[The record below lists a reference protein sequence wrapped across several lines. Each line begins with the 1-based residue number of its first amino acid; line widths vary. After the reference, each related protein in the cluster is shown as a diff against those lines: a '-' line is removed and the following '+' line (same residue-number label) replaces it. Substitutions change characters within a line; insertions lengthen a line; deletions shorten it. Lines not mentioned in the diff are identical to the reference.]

1 MTQPIDRAE
10 QFKAEIAD
18 MKVKT
23 GRARAETW
31 LQILGVVLM
40 VVGIA
45 IAFGAYSASLN
56 VTATPGTNV
65 DLLDS
70 NSYTPLAIAG
80 LAISVTGGFIF
91 LRYSLAKFLRFW
103 LLRQVYEQRAAIDE
117 AAGRN
122 STGELRP
129 GEAQRGDVQR
139 GDVQRGVD
147 AVGTS

>member
-1 MTQPIDRAE
+1 MDPMSTGSDRSE
-10 QFKAEIAD
+10 QFKAEIAA
-18 MKVKT
+18 MRLKT
-23 GRARAETW
+23 GRANAEHL

-40 VVGIA
+40 IGGIA
-45 IAFGAYSASLN
+45 LALGAYRASLN

-80 LAISVTGGFIF
+80 LAISVVGGFLF

-117 AAGRN
+117 ASTARN
-122 STGELRP
+122 E
-129 GEAQRGDVQR
+129 
-139 GDVQRGVD
+139 
-147 AVGTS
+147 